1 MFRKMY
7 FITAIISMVSLLSLI
22 ALAMTSGSGPNP
34 QDVQIQRGA
43 GAVCQSATEIKN
55 VRGTRYSGSQTG
67 IRPGV
72 KVFWTVTRMSP
83 SCPIKAFNV
92 SADIV
97 TYQGEKLSLSKT
109 VRPGECCPTSGN
121 DVPRLNRLL
130 NVQSSTILETTSGA
144 QHRFIASDSKITVK
158 VTPVF

>member
-1 MFRKMY
+1 MIRK
-7 FITAIISMVSLLSLI
+7 ISLVAALVSIVSIVSLV
-22 ALAMTSGSGPNP
+22 ALAMASGSGPNP
-34 QDVQIQRGA
+34 QDAQIQRGA
-43 GAVCQSATEIKN
+43 GAVCRSSTEIKN

-67 IRPGV
+67 ISPGV
-72 KVFWTVTRMSP
+72 KVFWTVTRMSA
-83 SCPIKAFNV
+83 SCPIKSF
-92 SADIV
+92 IV
-97 TYQGEKLSLSKT
+97 TADVVTSQGEKLSLSKT
-109 VRPGECCPTSGN
+109 VRPGECCPTTGN